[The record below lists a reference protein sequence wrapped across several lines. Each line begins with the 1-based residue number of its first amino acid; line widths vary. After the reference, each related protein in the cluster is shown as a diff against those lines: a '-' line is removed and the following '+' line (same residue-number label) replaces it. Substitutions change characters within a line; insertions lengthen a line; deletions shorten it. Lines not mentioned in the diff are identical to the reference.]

1 MCHSWESEILVNPK
15 NSQIPKMSWDEIGRS
30 ESKCP
35 CGKGKFVSISEADDW
50 NRSRT
55 RTQICCPTCQKKHE
69 KALAIIHSHEAKGR
83 EARKS
88 AEHKARERFL
98 PVFENH
104 FAGLSKKEVWER
116 LHKGSQYPALG
127 TFYSHIRS
135 YGSVAAYLERHFLR
149 ELEVYFPAKFKD
161 HQIEAGLLQEKAEA
175 QKAIQ
180 ARHDW
185 AAYLPID
192 E

>member
-1 MCHSWESEILVNPK
+1 
-15 NSQIPKMSWDEIGRS
+15 MSWDEIGRS
-30 ESKCP
+30 ERKCP

-69 KALAIIHSHEAKGR
+69 KALAIIHSHEVKGR

-88 AEHKARERFL
+88 AEHEARKRFL
-98 PVFENH
+98 PVFVDR
-104 FAGLSKKEVWER
+104 FTDLSKKEVWER
-116 LHKGSQYPALG
+116 LHKGSKYPALG

-135 YGSVAAYLERHFLR
+135 YGSVEAYLVKHFLR
-149 ELEVYFPAKFKD
+149 DLEVYFPDKFKD
-161 HQIEAGLLQEKAEA
+161 QQIEAGLRQEKAEA
-175 QKAIQ
+175 QKAKL
-180 ARHDW
+180 ARQEW
-185 AAYLPID
+185 AAYLPVD